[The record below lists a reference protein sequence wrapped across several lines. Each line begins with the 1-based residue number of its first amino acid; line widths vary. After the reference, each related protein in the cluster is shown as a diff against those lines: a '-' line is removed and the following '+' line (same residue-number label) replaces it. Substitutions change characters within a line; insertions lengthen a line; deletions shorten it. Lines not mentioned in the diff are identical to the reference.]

1 MSDSHP
7 YGRRVPPEIG
17 VSHPYGRGG
26 FGARLAAVTAER
38 GRLCVGIDPHPGLL
52 TAWGLPLDH
61 TGLDRFA
68 LSTVDALGD
77 SVAVFKPQSAFFE
90 AYGSR
95 GVAALERTIAA
106 ARSAGALVLLDV
118 KRGDIGS
125 TMAAYAA
132 AYLTDGSPL
141 AADAVTLSP
150 YLGLGSLRPALDAA
164 AASGRGVFVLAR
176 TSNPDGA
183 VVQAAVHSGR
193 TVAQS
198 IVDGVTA
205 ENDGARPLGSV
216 GLVVGA
222 TGPHGLDLAGLN
234 GPVLAPG
241 LGAQGG
247 TAAGL
252 SAIFGDTPTFVLP
265 STSRGVLDH
274 GPSPEALRVAV
285 TRVIAE
291 VAAVNHTGDPICW

>member
-1 MSDSHP
+1 MTAA
-7 YGRRVPPEIG
+7 VA
-17 VSHPYGRGG
+17 
-26 FGARLAAVTAER
+26 FGARLVSAAAAR
-38 GRLCVGIDPHPGLL
+38 GRLCVGIDPHPRLL
-52 TAWGLPLDH
+52 TAWELPLNH
-61 TGLDRFA
+61 TGLERFA

-77 SVAVFKPQSAFFE
+77 CVAVFKPQSAFFE
-90 AYGSR
+90 AYGSK
-95 GVAALERTIAA
+95 GVAVLERTIAA

-118 KRGDIGS
+118 KRGDLDS

-141 AADAVTLSP
+141 AADAVTVSP

-183 VVQAAVHSGR
+183 AVQHAVHSGR

-198 IVDGVTA
+198 IVDGVAA
-205 ENDGARPLGSV
+205 ENAGAEPLGSV
-216 GLVVGA
+216 GVVVGA
-222 TGPHGLDLAGLN
+222 TGAHGLELGGVN

-241 LGAQGG
+241 VGAQGG
-247 TAAGL
+247 TVAGL
-252 SAIFGDTPTFVLP
+252 RAIFGDTPAFVLP

-274 GPSPEALRVAV
+274 GPSPDALRAAV

-291 VAAVNHTGDPICW
+291 VVAVNHTGDPICR